1 MTPVTV
7 LTHPDRARP
16 LNRKHDLAPR
26 PLTEQQRAE
35 AYRIAK
41 AKAKRDR
48 RKAHHQHRSAE

>member
-1 MTPVTV
+1 VT
-7 LTHPDRARP
+7 TQPARP

-48 RKAHHQHRSAE
+48 RKANHQHRSAE